1 MKVFQTK
8 MIELNKFLEENE
20 IPNFKM
26 AIIMM
31 TSEEVT
37 YEELVEYF
45 EGGRKRRKNQ

>member
-1 MKVFQTK
+1 
-8 MIELNKFLEENE
+8 
-20 IPNFKM
+20 M

-45 EGGRKRRKNQ
+45 EGGRKVSINDKHKLFLDLIKYYE

>member
-1 MKVFQTK
+1 
-8 MIELNKFLEENE
+8 
-20 IPNFKM
+20 M

-45 EGGRKRRKNQ
+45 EVEENKKNNKKRRFIS